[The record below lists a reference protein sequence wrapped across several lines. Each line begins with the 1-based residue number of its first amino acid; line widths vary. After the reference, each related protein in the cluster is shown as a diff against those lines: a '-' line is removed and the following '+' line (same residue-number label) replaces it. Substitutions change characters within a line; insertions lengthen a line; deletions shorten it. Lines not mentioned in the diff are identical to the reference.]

1 MCAGTEVFVVGHAA
15 WNSRHKLSATVTAGV
30 ISKLVIRH
38 NAPVL
43 IQVCYIKARHLQLT
57 CSHTG
62 HVISE
67 LVTYHVHLFSY
78 R

>member
-15 WNSRHKLSATVTAGV
+15 WNSRYKLSATVTAGV

-43 IQVCYIKARHLQLT
+43 IQVVLYQSSSFT
-57 CSHTG
+57 T
-62 HVISE
+62 
-67 LVTYHVHLFSY
+67 HLF
-78 R
+78 